1 MKAYIL
7 GRNRISDSMVLAV
20 VMVSTV
26 YWVLD
31 SILNI
36 FFSNKFNLI
45 AQLIGPDLYDIYI
58 RVVVLCL
65 LVILGSHAQTII
77 NRLHEAQKKLK
88 ESEEL
93 WRSLVETA
101 PDTIMTVDQAGV
113 IRFINHPLV
122 DMPPGA
128 VIGRC
133 LYDLLPDDY
142 RGTAQEIVKTVFRTG
157 ESDMFE
163 VRMDGPRPPSWYTY
177 RVGPL
182 RMDHRVIA
190 ATIISTNT
198 TELKRADE
206 LSRYKELFENVG
218 DSVFILNRHGV
229 VMECND
235 QVYKSTG
242 FSFPELVS
250 RPLFD
255 LVLPAQSDSAR
266 RMLQEV
272 LRVKEARFELTFQ
285 TKTGGAVPYEI
296 NCRYVVYLGEPCFLC
311 VARDVTQTKLL
322 HNQLIRSERLAATGQ
337 LAASIAHEINSPLQG
352 ITALLNVLRSTYA
365 EDDYLQRK
373 LELVKSAFNSIRDT
387 VKNLIDLNRPGKEK
401 KQATDVNQIIDN
413 TFALVKSL
421 LKKNMIA
428 AKLELTAPKAT
439 IFASPQQMGQV
450 FMNLINNAVESI
462 TGAPGYF
469 ENAHLTAGGGGGI
482 VVRTYNRVEELVV
495 ELKDSGPGIQEEDL
509 NRVFD
514 PFFTKKKP
522 MGMGVG
528 LTICYGIIE
537 DHQGRITASNAP
549 EGGAVFTIVL
559 PLRPNAPIPESR
571 DNVVPAPAAGQPA

>member
-1 MKAYIL
+1 MKMQLL
-7 GRNRISDSMVLAV
+7 GRDKIPDSMVLAV

-77 NRLHEAQKKLK
+77 NRLREAQQKLK

-101 PDTIMTVDQAGV
+101 PDTILTVDQAGV
-113 IRFINHPLV
+113 IRFINHPLAE
-122 DMPPGA
+122 MPPGS

-133 LYDLLPDDY
+133 FYDLLPDDY
-142 RGTAQEIVKTVFRTG
+142 RGTAQEIIKSVFRTG
-157 ESDMFE
+157 ETDMFE
-163 VRMDGPRPPSWYTY
+163 VRMDGPHASAWYTY

-182 RMDHRVIA
+182 RMDRRVIA

-198 TELKRADE
+198 TEFKRAEE

-218 DSVFILNRHGV
+218 DSVFILNRNGI

-235 QVYKSTG
+235 RAHESTG
-242 FSFPELVS
+242 FLPPELVS
-250 RPLFD
+250 RPLAD
-255 LVLPAQSDSAR
+255 LAVADQSNFV
-266 RMLQEV
+266 RMKLQDV
-272 LRVKEARFELTFQ
+272 LREKEARFELALQ
-285 TKTGGAVPYEI
+285 SKSGGVVPYEI
-296 NCRYVVYLGEPCFLC
+296 NCRYVVYLGEPCLLC

-352 ITALLNVLRSTYA
+352 ITALLNVLRSTYTD
-365 EDDYLQRK
+365 DDYLQRK
-373 LELVKSAFNSIRDT
+373 LDLVKSAFNSIRDT

-401 KQATDVNQIIDN
+401 KQATDANQVINN
-413 TFALVKSL
+413 TVALVKSL
-421 LKKNMIA
+421 LKKNMITIRLDLA
-428 AKLELTAPKAT
+428 ATSTTL
-439 IFASPQQMGQV
+439 FASPQQIGQV
-450 FMNLINNAVESI
+450 LMNLINNAVESI

-469 ENAHLTAGGGGGI
+469 ESAHLTPGGGGSI
-482 VVRTYNRVEELVV
+482 LVKTYNRDAELVL
-495 ELKDSGPGIQEEDL
+495 EFRDSGPGIPQDDL
-509 NRVFD
+509 NRIFD

-522 MGMGVG
+522 LGMGVG
-528 LTICYGIIE
+528 LTICHGIVE
-537 DHQGRITASNAP
+537 DHQGKITASNSP
-549 EGGAVFTIVL
+549 EGGAVFTITL
-559 PLRPNAPIPESR
+559 PLRSDGRSGDSR
-571 DNVVPAPAAGQPA
+571 GDAAPAAANQLA

>member
-1 MKAYIL
+1 MKTRFL
-7 GRNRISDSMVLAV
+7 GRDKVSDSMMLAV
-20 VMVSTV
+20 VLIATV

-77 NRLHEAQKKLK
+77 NSLQEAKKKLK

-113 IRFINHPLV
+113 IRFINHPLA
-122 DMPPGA
+122 DMAPDA

-133 LYDLLPDDY
+133 LYDLLPHDY
-142 RGTAQEIVKTVFRTG
+142 RGTAQEIVKSVFRTG
-157 ESDMFE
+157 ETDMFE
-163 VRMDGPRPPSWYTY
+163 VRMDGQRTTDWYTY

-198 TELKRADE
+198 TEFKRAEE
-206 LSRYKELFENVG
+206 LTRYKELFENVG
-218 DSVFILNRHGV
+218 DSVFILNRNAL

-235 QVYKSTG
+235 RVYESTG
-242 FSFPELVS
+242 FTPTELVS
-250 RPLFD
+250 RPLVD
-255 LVLPAQSDSAR
+255 LVVPAQADLVRAI
-266 RMLQEV
+266 LPDV
-272 LRVKEARFELTFQ
+272 LRQKETRFELSLQ
-285 TKTGGAVPYEI
+285 TKSGGAVPYEI
-296 NCRYVVYLGEPCFLC
+296 NCRYIVYLGEPCLLC
-311 VARDVTQTKLL
+311 VARDVTQTRLL

-352 ITALLNVLRSTYA
+352 ITALLNVLRSTYTN
-365 EDDYLQRK
+365 DDYLQRK
-373 LELVKSAFNSIRDT
+373 LDLIKSAFNSIRDT

-401 KQATDVNQIIDN
+401 KQLTDVNQVIDN
-413 TFALVKSL
+413 TVALVKSL

-428 AKLELTAPKAT
+428 VDLDLAASRSTLT
-439 IFASPQQMGQV
+439 ASPQQIGQIL
-450 FMNLINNAVESI
+450 MNLINNAVESI

-469 ENAHLTAGGGGGI
+469 EKAHLTPGGGGRI
-482 VVRTYNRVEELVV
+482 AIQTYNRDEEFVI
-495 ELKDSGPGIQEEDL
+495 ELKDSGPGIAEADL
-509 NRVFD
+509 YRIFD
-514 PFFTKKKP
+514 PFFTNKKP
-522 MGMGVG
+522 LGMGVG
-528 LTICYGIIE
+528 LTICHGIVE
-537 DHQGRITASNAP
+537 DHQGKITAANAP
-549 EGGAVFTIVL
+549 GGGAVFTITL
-559 PLRPNAPIPESR
+559 PMQQDKRPADR
-571 DNVVPAPAAGQPA
+571 PAAISPAAADQPA

>member
-1 MKAYIL
+1 MKMQLL
-7 GRNRISDSMVLAV
+7 GRDKIPDSMVLAV
-20 VMVSTV
+20 VMVSTI

-77 NRLHEAQKKLK
+77 NRLREAQQKLK

-101 PDTIMTVDQAGV
+101 PDTILTVDQAGV
-113 IRFINHPLV
+113 IRFINHPLAE
-122 DMPPGA
+122 MPPGS
-128 VIGRC
+128 VTGRC
-133 LYDLLPDDY
+133 FYDLLPDDY
-142 RGTAQEIVKTVFRTG
+142 RGTAQEIVKSVFRTG
-157 ESDMFE
+157 ETDMFE
-163 VRMDGPRPPSWYTY
+163 VRMDGPHGSAWYTY

-182 RMDHRVIA
+182 RMDRRVIA

-198 TELKRADE
+198 TEFKRAEE

-218 DSVFILNRHGV
+218 DSVFILNRNGI

-235 QVYKSTG
+235 RAHESTG
-242 FSFPELVS
+242 FLPPELVS
-250 RPLFD
+250 RPLAD
-255 LVLPAQSDSAR
+255 LVVADQSNFV
-266 RMLQEV
+266 RMKLQDV
-272 LRVKEARFELTFQ
+272 LREKEARFELTLQ
-285 TKTGGAVPYEI
+285 SKSGGVVPYEI
-296 NCRYVVYLGEPCFLC
+296 NCRYVVYLGEPCLLC

-352 ITALLNVLRSTYA
+352 ITALLNVLRSTYTD
-365 EDDYLQRK
+365 DDYLQRK
-373 LELVKSAFNSIRDT
+373 LDLVKSAFNSIRDT

-401 KQATDVNQIIDN
+401 KQPTDANQVINN
-413 TFALVKSL
+413 TVALVKSL
-421 LKKNMIA
+421 LKKNMITIQLDLA
-428 AKLELTAPKAT
+428 AKSSTL
-439 IFASPQQMGQV
+439 FASPQQIGQV
-450 FMNLINNAVESI
+450 LMNLINNAVESI
-462 TGAPGYF
+462 TGTPGYF
-469 ENAHLTAGGGGGI
+469 ESAHLTPGGGGRI
-482 VVRTYNRVEELVV
+482 VVRTYNRDEELVL
-495 ELKDSGPGIQEEDL
+495 EFKDSGPGIPQDDL
-509 NRVFD
+509 NRIFD

-528 LTICYGIIE
+528 LTICHGIVE
-537 DHQGRITASNAP
+537 DHQGKITASNSA
-549 EGGAVFTIVL
+549 EGGAVFTIAL
-559 PLRPNAPIPESR
+559 PLRSDGRSADSR
-571 DNVVPAPAAGQPA
+571 GDVAPAAANQPA

>member
-1 MKAYIL
+1 MKTYIL
-7 GRNRISDSMVLAV
+7 GRSKISDSMVLAV
-20 VMVSTV
+20 VLVSTV

-65 LVILGSHAQTII
+65 LVILGSHGQTII
-77 NRLHEAQKKLK
+77 NRLHDAQQKLK

-101 PDTIMTVDQAGV
+101 PDTIMTVDQSGV
-113 IRFINHPLV
+113 IRFINHPLSEMAQGPV
-122 DMPPGA
+122 T
-128 VIGRC
+128 GRC
-133 LYDLLPDDY
+133 LYDLLPDAY

-157 ESDMFE
+157 ETDMFE
-163 VRMDGPRPPSWYTY
+163 VRMDGERSPVWYTF

-198 TELKRADE
+198 TEFKRAEE
-206 LSRYKELFENVG
+206 LTRYKELFENVG
-218 DSVFILNRHGV
+218 DSVFLLNRHGV

-235 QVYKSTG
+235 RVYESTG
-242 FSFPELVS
+242 FTHLELVS

-255 LVLPAQSDSAR
+255 LVSPGQSELVR
-266 RMLQEV
+266 TMLQDV
-272 LRVKEARFELTFQ
+272 LREREARFELTVQ
-285 TKTGGAVPYEI
+285 TKSDGVIPYEI
-296 NCRYVVYLGEPCFLC
+296 NCRHVVYLGEPCFLC
-311 VARDVTQTKLL
+311 VARDVTRTKLL
-322 HNQLIRSERLAATGQ
+322 QNQLIRSERLAATGQ

-352 ITALLNVLRSTYA
+352 ITALLNVLRSTYTA
-365 EDDYLQRK
+365 DDYLQRK
-373 LELVKSAFNSIRDT
+373 LDLVKSAFNSIRDT

-401 KQATDVNQIIDN
+401 KQLTDVHQVIGN
-413 TFALVKSL
+413 TVALVRSL

-428 AKLELTAPKAT
+428 VHLDLAAGRSNL
-439 IFASPQQMGQV
+439 IASPQQVGQV
-450 FMNLINNAVESI
+450 LMNLINNAVESI

-469 ENAHLTAGGGGGI
+469 EGAHLTPGGGGRI
-482 VVRTYNRVEELVV
+482 SIQTYNRDEEFVI
-495 ELKDSGPGIQEEDL
+495 ELKDSGPGIPESDL

-514 PFFTKKKP
+514 PFFTKKKLL
-522 MGMGVG
+522 GMGVG
-528 LTICYGIIE
+528 LTICHGIIE
-537 DHQGRITASNAP
+537 DHQGKISASNAP
-549 EGGAVFTIVL
+549 GGGAVFTIAL
-559 PLRPNAPIPESR
+559 PLRPETAS
-571 DNVVPAPAAGQPA
+571 AAGRDEAAAAAADQPA

>member
-1 MKAYIL
+1 MKTHLL
-7 GRNRISDSMVLAV
+7 GRDKIPDSMVLAV
-20 VMVSTV
+20 VLISTV

-65 LVILGSHAQTII
+65 LVILGSHGQTII
-77 NRLHEAQKKLK
+77 NRLREAQQKLK

-101 PDTIMTVDQAGV
+101 PDTILTVDQAGV
-113 IRFINHPLV
+113 VRFINHSLAE
-122 DMPPGA
+122 MPPSA

-133 LYDLLPDDY
+133 LYDLLPHDY

-157 ESDMFE
+157 ETDMFE
-163 VRMDGPRPPSWYTY
+163 VRIDGSRGPAWFTY

-182 RMDHRVIA
+182 RKEHRVIA

-198 TELKRADE
+198 TEFKRAEE
-206 LSRYKELFENVG
+206 LTRYKELFENVG
-218 DSVFILNRHGV
+218 DSVFILNRSGI

-235 QVYKSTG
+235 RVYETTG
-242 FSFPELVS
+242 FTQPELVS
-250 RPLFD
+250 RPLYD
-255 LVLPAQSDSAR
+255 LVARDQSDFVR
-266 RMLQEV
+266 TMLQEV
-272 LRVKEARFELTFQ
+272 LREKEVRFEFNFQ
-285 TKTGGAVPYEI
+285 TKSGGAVPYEI
-296 NCRYVVYLGEPCFLC
+296 NCRYVVYLGEPCLLC
-311 VARDVTQTKLL
+311 VARDVTQTKRL

-352 ITALLNVLRSTYA
+352 ITALLNVLRSTYTD
-365 EDDYLQRK
+365 DDYLQRK
-373 LELVKSAFNSIRDT
+373 LDLVKSAFNSIRDT

-401 KQATDVNQIIDN
+401 KQLTDANQVIDN
-413 TFALVKSL
+413 TVALVRSL
-421 LKKNMIA
+421 LKKNMISVRLDLA
-428 AKLELTAPKAT
+428 AEQSTL
-439 IFASPQQMGQV
+439 IASPQQIGQIL
-450 FMNLINNAVESI
+450 MNLINNAVESI

-469 ENAHLTAGGGGGI
+469 EKAHLTPGGGGSI
-482 VVRTYNRVEELVV
+482 VVQTYNRDDELVV
-495 ELKDSGPGIQEEDL
+495 QLKDSGPGIPEEDL
-509 NRVFD
+509 NRIFD

-528 LTICYGIIE
+528 LSICHGIVE
-537 DHQGRITASNAP
+537 DHQGKITAANAP
-549 EGGAVFTIVL
+549 EGGAVFTVVL
-559 PLRPNAPIPESR
+559 PLRSGALPADSRGDAVAAAAP
-571 DNVVPAPAAGQPA
+571 QPS

>member
-1 MKAYIL
+1 MKTHFI
-7 GRNRISDSMVLAV
+7 GRDRIPDSMVLAV
-20 VMVSTV
+20 VLVSTV

-65 LVILGSHAQTII
+65 LVILGSHGQTII
-77 NRLHEAQKKLK
+77 NRLREAQQKLK

-113 IRFINHPLV
+113 IRFINHPLAE
-122 DMPPGA
+122 MPPGS

-133 LYDLLPDDY
+133 LYDLLPEDF
-142 RGTAQEIVKTVFRTG
+142 RSTAQEIVKNVFRTG
-157 ESDMFE
+157 ETDMFE
-163 VRMDGPRPPSWYTY
+163 VRMDGQRSPAWYTY

-182 RMDHRVIA
+182 RMEHRVIA

-198 TELKRADE
+198 TEFKRAEE
-206 LSRYKELFENVG
+206 LTRYKELFENVA
-218 DSVFILNRHGV
+218 DSVFILNRNGV

-235 QVYKSTG
+235 RVYESTG
-242 FSFPELVS
+242 FTQPELVS
-250 RPLFD
+250 RPLAD
-255 LVLPAQSDSAR
+255 LAVPDQSDFVRA
-266 RMLQEV
+266 MLQDV
-272 LRVKEARFELTFQ
+272 LREKEARFELTF
-285 TKTGGAVPYEI
+285 KAKSGGVVPYEI
-296 NCRYVVYLGEPCFLC
+296 SCRYVVYLGEPCFLC
-311 VARDVTQTKLL
+311 VARDVTQTQLL

-352 ITALLNVLRSTYA
+352 ITALLNVLRSTYT

-373 LELVKSAFNSIRDT
+373 LDLVKSAFNSIRDT

-401 KQATDVNQIIDN
+401 KQLTDANQVINN
-413 TFALVKSL
+413 TVALVKSL
-421 LKKNMIA
+421 LKKNMITVRIELA
-428 AKLELTAPKAT
+428 ATRSTL
-439 IFASPQQMGQV
+439 FASPQQIGQV
-450 FMNLINNAVESI
+450 LMNLINNAVESI

-469 ENAHLTAGGGGGI
+469 ERAHLTPGGGGSL
-482 VVRTYNRVEELVV
+482 VVQTYNRDEQWVL
-495 ELKDSGPGIQEEDL
+495 ELKDSGPGIPEEDL
-509 NRVFD
+509 NRIFD

-522 MGMGVG
+522 LGMGVG
-528 LTICYGIIE
+528 LTICHGIIE
-537 DHQGRITASNAP
+537 DHQGKLTASNAP
-549 EGGAVFTIVL
+549 DGGALFTIAL
-559 PLRPNAPIPESR
+559 PLRP
-571 DNVVPAPAAGQPA
+571 DNRSTDSSEDVPSATAGQPA